1 MTTMRDLFASES
13 YKQAL
18 HQRILENP
26 EMFYGMVDKMSEEDI
41 KHLLTQMDYIRKM
54 LLEHIESPLD
64 MIHQATY
71 FIILFKMGLIVGNDV
86 DITVTELPE
95 DDE

>member
-71 FIILFKMGLIVGNDV
+71 FIILFKMGLIVGNDI
-86 DITVTELPE
+86 DINVTELPE